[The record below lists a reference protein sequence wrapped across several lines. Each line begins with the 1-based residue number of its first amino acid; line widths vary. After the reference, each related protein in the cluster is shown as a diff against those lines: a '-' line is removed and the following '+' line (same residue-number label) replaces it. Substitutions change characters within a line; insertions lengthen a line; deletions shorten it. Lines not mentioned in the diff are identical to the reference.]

1 MWLKENIIPTR
12 KMDKVLFLIKPDNRD
27 AKYPRYKIS
36 SSKAMKIKL
45 YIIFIIIISVL
56 VCTCIFEPDEIEGSM
71 YIIMNTKD
79 IINPKESDFR
89 KLILVKPIVYNFCF
103 RMKQSRNTSPTSIS
117 EIKPVSKN
125 TKKTFLKLF

>member
-27 AKYPRYKIS
+27 AKYPRYTIS
-36 SSKAMKIKL
+36 SGKAMKIKL
-45 YIIFIIIISVL
+45 YIIFIIINNVL
-56 VCTCIFEPDEIEGSM
+56 VCTSIFEPDEIEGSM

-89 KLILVKPIVYNFCF
+89 IFILVKPIVYNFCF
-103 RMKQSRNTSPTSIS
+103 RMKQSKNTSPTSIS
-117 EIKPVSKN
+117 EKIPVTKN
-125 TKKTFLKLF
+125 TKKAFL